1 MKEQLQNL
9 NMGDFS
15 DDEVTQIETLLAAIN
30 PKQINHSFG
39 FRQGDTFDQN
49 FEDLAGFLEES
60 LADRL
65 ATLITELLKCLS
77 DADPVKMSRQPNWLE
92 KVTGKY
98 LEISLDY
105 LEARLRIDGLLKEA
119 EAAAQQLEVLFVEV
133 DKQGRYL
140 RTEIRDLRVHIAAG
154 RLYMARSIRLPES
167 NTEPDAF
174 DKPQERFAR
183 RITNLAALLASH
195 EMTTVQLDMAYA
207 HMADLLANYYESCH
221 VLLPIWREH
230 SLGLALNGGNHPMQV
245 NLARQAHL
253 RLTNKLSEI
262 A

>member
-1 MKEQLQNL
+1 MKEQLQSL
-9 NMGDFS
+9 NMGGFS
-15 DDEVTQIETLLAAIN
+15 DDEITQIETLLAAIN
-30 PKQINHSFG
+30 PKQINHNFG

-98 LEISLDY
+98 LETCLDY
-105 LEARLRIDGLLKEA
+105 LEAKLRIDGLLKEA
-119 EAAAQQLEVLFVEV
+119 EAAAKQLEDLLVEIE
-133 DKQGRYL
+133 KQRHYL
-140 RTEIRDLRVHIAAG
+140 RTEMRDLRVHIAASRVYLARDT
-154 RLYMARSIRLPES
+154 RLLES
-167 NTEPDAF
+167 TNEPDSF

-195 EMTTVQLDMAYA
+195 EMTAVQLDIAYA

-230 SLGLALNGGNHPMQV
+230 SLGLALNGENHPMQV

-253 RLTNKLSEI
+253 ALTNKLSEM